1 MEEEILQSSSHR
13 VPAYFCILQFCFL
26 CSAVKLWPCDAA
38 AGRSHQANT
47 RFFRRNSHRPCREP
61 PPHSPDIPT
70 ELCSLQYSVV
80 LLTFIQKHTDRHAH
94 MLVQMSIFF
103 LNVCFSSSSLFL
115 GFSVPLF
122 CVHGGVLFTPSSF
135 FFYMKMYIFCIFCYL
150 RCLSLR
156 LWFVCSWVQ
165 VRFQTRHVVRI
176 TFWEVWQF
184 VC

>member
-122 CVHGGVLFTPSSF
+122 CVHGGVLFPPSSF
-135 FFYMKMYIFCIFCYL
+135 FFLHENVHILYILLFKV
-150 RCLSLR
+150 
-156 LWFVCSWVQ
+156 FVT
-165 VRFQTRHVVRI
+165 QTLVCV
-176 TFWEVWQF
+176 FMDPGEVSDTA
-184 VC
+184 CC